1 MGTYADD
8 FDDGKHQD
16 GRIQILDLGADAPE
30 KPFTH
35 PRNGPAPFKRMRILM
50 GGLVLVSLF
59 GGLTLFPSPDDTP
72 PPEEINPPVE
82 ALNACQ
88 ALEQAEQDDDAAGPE
103 SESTE
108 SSARKPPSGY
118 SLYGVMTSPD
128 TTELVGLLHPDG
140 SVEICEESARRA
152 PFDVRFAAQAD
163 LGELPEGM
171 TYAYEQSAG
180 FSDNTLTMGLKGI
193 RLSDGTVVESLTL
206 SNGRTVPATP
216 ASEDKPTSEE

>member
-1 MGTYADD
+1 MGTNADD

-16 GRIQILDLGADAPE
+16 GRIQILDLAADAPE
-30 KPFTH
+30 KPSAH
-35 PRNGPAPFKRMRILM
+35 PRNGPAPSKRMRILM
-50 GGLVLVSLF
+50 GGLVLVGLF
-59 GGLTLFPSPDDTP
+59 GGLTLLPSPDDTP
-72 PPEEINPPVE
+72 PPEEISPPIE
-82 ALNACQ
+82 ALTACQ
-88 ALEQAEQDDDAAGPE
+88 ALEQAEQDGAAGPE
-103 SESTE
+103 SERGR
-108 SSARKPPSGY
+108 SSARNPPSGY

-171 TYAYEQSAG
+171 TYAYKQSGG

-216 ASEDKPTSEE
+216 ASEDKPTSEG